1 MARQTQVYLFGDQT
15 FDFDGGLRRLLHVKD
30 NAVLISFFERVQ
42 HAIRIEIG
50 ELPFQTKEL
59 FPRVSSL
66 IDLLAKHREA
76 GSNPAIEKMLACIH
90 QFACFFE

>member
-1 MARQTQVYLFGDQT
+1 MARQTQVYLFGDQN

-42 HAIRIEIG
+42 HAIRTEIG
-50 ELPFQTKEL
+50 ELPFQEREL
-59 FPRVSSL
+59 FPRFSSL
-66 IDLLAKHREA
+66 IDLLAKQREA
-76 GSNPAIEKMLACIH
+76 GSNPAIEQMLTCVH